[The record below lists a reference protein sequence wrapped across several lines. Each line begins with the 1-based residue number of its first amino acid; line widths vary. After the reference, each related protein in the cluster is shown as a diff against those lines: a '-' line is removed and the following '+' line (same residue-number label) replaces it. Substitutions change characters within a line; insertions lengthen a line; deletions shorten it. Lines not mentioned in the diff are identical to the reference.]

1 MVTLGQVI
9 TEVKTLVDFQLWP
22 KMIRSMKAIRIE
34 KTSEGKPVIRQN
46 SEIYEEVEHDN
57 KFADRQ
63 GLLILIMVSLSQ
75 AIGRGLEQIIS
86 NTSESLVNVL
96 LISFG
101 GLIETVIGMI
111 LWSYILYLIGTKITK
126 GIATPQEIWRCTS
139 FARSP
144 GIFYVIPFIG
154 TWINLWILIT
164 SFVAVK
170 AALDMS
176 GTKTLLAIIISSIP
190 FIIIQGTLISAIL
203 SPIFGITV

>member
-1 MVTLGQVI
+1 MVTLGQLI
-9 TEVKTLVDFQLWP
+9 TEIKTLVDFQLWP

-57 KFADRQ
+57 QFADKQ

-96 LISFG
+96 LISLG

-126 GIATPQEIWRCTS
+126 GVATPQEIWRCTS

-144 GIFYVIPFIG
+144 GIFYAIPFIG
-154 TWINLWILIT
+154 AWINVCILIT

>member
-1 MVTLGQVI
+1 MVTVGQLI
-9 TEVKTLVDFQLWP
+9 TEIKTLVDFQLWP

-34 KTSEGKPVIRQN
+34 KTSDGKPVIRQN
-46 SEIYEEVEHDN
+46 FEIYEEVEHDN
-57 KFADRQ
+57 KFADKQ

-96 LISFG
+96 LISLG

-126 GIATPQEIWRCTS
+126 GVATPQEIWRCTS

-144 GIFYVIPFIG
+144 GIFYAIPFIG
-154 TWINLWILIT
+154 AWINVWILIT

-190 FIIIQGTLISAIL
+190 FIIIQGTLISSIL